1 METTLRSTL
10 VHREIT
16 ETILA
21 GAIEV
26 HRFLGPGLLES
37 AYRACLVRE
46 LELRGMRVQQ
56 ERAVPVCFKGL
67 QLDCSYRA
75 DLVIADAVVI
85 ELKAVDHLLPIH
97 EAQLLT
103 HLKLLDYRVGLLLN
117 FNAAYLR
124 QGIKR
129 LIN

>member
-1 METTLRSTL
+1 M
-10 VHREIT
+10 T

-46 LELRGMRVQQ
+46 LELRGLEVQQ
-56 ERAVPVCFKGL
+56 EVAVPICFKGI
-67 QLDCSYRA
+67 QLECSYRA
-75 DLVIADAVVI
+75 DLVVANAVVL

-124 QGIKR
+124 QGIKK
-129 LIN
+129 LVN